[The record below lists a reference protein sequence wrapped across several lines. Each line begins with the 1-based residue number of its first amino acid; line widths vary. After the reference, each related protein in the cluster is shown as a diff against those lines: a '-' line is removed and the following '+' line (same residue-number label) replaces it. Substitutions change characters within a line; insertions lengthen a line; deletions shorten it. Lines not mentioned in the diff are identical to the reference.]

1 MSINANL
8 SEFVSHITLGSYSP
22 YAYNSIIFPR
32 SNLTHAVAYSE
43 HTTLAGVSRMGT
55 AVD

>member
-1 MSINANL
+1 MSINANP

-43 HTTLAGVSRMGT
+43 HATLAGVSRMGA